1 MRVTSVALA
10 AALTLVC
17 VSTSLSGQRPDDQID
32 ARSLQLLSEGRSAKA
47 AGNLDQA
54 TDLLETAL
62 AVDPRNRQAF
72 ITLAQV
78 AETRGLPGKA
88 IRLYREALTLE
99 PNDVAA
105 LRGQGEA
112 LVMNYRVVKITAKQR
127 AMLDFAVKLT
137 EASAKV
143 EEADRQALRDAGV
156 TDRDIFDI
164 ASVAGFFNM
173 TNRVVSATDMRPNDD
188 YHAQAR

>member
-32 ARSLQLLSEGRSAKA
+32 ARSLQLLTQGRAAKA

-72 ITLAQV
+72 ITLAEV

-99 PNDVAA
+99 PNDVDA

-112 LVMNYRVVKITAKQR
+112 LVMKGAVAVAKGNLAKIRTLCKTNCPEAAQLAAVIAKGPPVTTAQAATKPTTAK
-127 AMLDFAVKLT
+127 
-137 EASAKV
+137 E
-143 EEADRQALRDAGV
+143 
-156 TDRDIFDI
+156 
-164 ASVAGFFNM
+164 
-173 TNRVVSATDMRPNDD
+173 
-188 YHAQAR
+188 